1 MARTRIGWEKISS
14 PVIVGGTPEVAHRD
28 PAIHYHDGVFRVFY
42 GLARL
47 MDPPQQGRVTFQLA
61 VIKSTDL
68 IHWSEPRTLTPRD
81 EDLNLTDPGNIV
93 RFRDQWVMTVEN
105 YRTRFSHSGG
115 QATTRCWLMRSD
127 DLETWS
133 EPELMLLKG
142 PEVPDAQMG
151 RCICPCLFPDR
162 YDPDKWWCTFKQGGF
177 TVAPARGLAFG
188 GTDMPRRSLLLQS
201 LNLSWSYDLRHWT
214 WFTRADSEESYCVLT
229 EEDGYVLIDSPD
241 NGVGVKLSPDLV
253 HWHQIGLYTLG
264 QRRWP
269 WAQGRLSGAQV
280 IDLRHVPEVGKYVM
294 VFHGCTPEGKIA
306 SNVHGAASLG
316 LAWSDD
322 LANWYWP
329 E

>member
-1 MARTRIGWEKISS
+1 MARSRIEWDEIPS
-14 PVIVGGTPEVAHRD
+14 PVVVRGTAEVAHRD
-28 PAIHYHDGVFRVFY
+28 PAMHYHDGVFRVFY

-47 MDPPQQGRVTFQLA
+47 IDPPEQGRVMFQLA
-61 VIKSTDL
+61 VIRSTDL
-68 IHWSEPRTLTPRD
+68 VHWSEPRTLTPLD
-81 EDLNLTDPGNIV
+81 DDLNLTDPGNII
-93 RFRDQWVMTVEN
+93 RFGDEWIMTVEN
-105 YRTRFSHSGG
+105 YRTPFSPSGG
-115 QATTRCWLMRSD
+115 QETTRCWLMRST

-142 PEVPDAQMG
+142 PEVADARMG

-162 YDPDKWWCTFKQGGF
+162 HDPGKWWCTFKQGGF
-177 TVAPARGLAFG
+177 TVAPAHGLAFG

-253 HWHQIGLYTLG
+253 HWHQIGVYTLG

-269 WAQGRLSGAQV
+269 WAQGRLSGGQV

-294 VFHGCTPEGKIA
+294 VFHGCTPEGKVA

>member
-1 MARTRIGWEKISS
+1 
-14 PVIVGGTPEVAHRD
+14 
-28 PAIHYHDGVFRVFY
+28 
-42 GLARL
+42 
-47 MDPPQQGRVTFQLA
+47 
-61 VIKSTDL
+61 
-68 IHWSEPRTLTPRD
+68 
-81 EDLNLTDPGNIV
+81 
-93 RFRDQWVMTVEN
+93 MTVEN
-105 YRTRFSHSGG
+105 YRTPFSPSGG
-115 QATTRCWLMRSD
+115 QETTRCWLMRSD
-127 DLETWS
+127 DLESWS

-162 YDPDKWWCTFKQGGF
+162 HDPDKWWCTFKQGGF

-214 WFTRADSEESYCVLT
+214 WFTRVDSEESYCVLT

-269 WAQGRLSGAQV
+269 WAQGRLSGGQV
-280 IDLRHVPEVGKYVM
+280 IDLRLVPKVGKYVM